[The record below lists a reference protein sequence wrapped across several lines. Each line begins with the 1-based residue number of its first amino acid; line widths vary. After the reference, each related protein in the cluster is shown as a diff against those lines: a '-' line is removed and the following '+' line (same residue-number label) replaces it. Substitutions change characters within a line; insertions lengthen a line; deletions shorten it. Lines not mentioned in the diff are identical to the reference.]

1 MAAKVLNI
9 EISDFT
15 ISVCCATP
23 KGKGARI
30 FQSFMFPTPED
41 CVSDGVVT
49 DIDLLART
57 LKNQLG
63 QNGLGKVKSVI
74 FAISSTRIAVREVK
88 LPPMKKKLLASA
100 IATNAAQYF
109 PIELGDYRVSHYV
122 LETPGSLRP
131 FYRVLAL
138 ATPLAILTAYA
149 KLAERAGLS
158 LRSIDITG
166 NSQYQLFK
174 SLNSEGVTLY
184 ADIGSS
190 SSSISFIRDGVLLL
204 QRSFSN
210 GPDELIANHMMR
222 TGRSRRDYIQLMRE
236 LDSTAPDFSLERL
249 PPLEEI
255 QADLSRLSGNI
266 TRAIDYFSS
275 TQLGIGVSRIVLTGL
290 NRHIVGLRDLISE
303 ATGLE
308 TLYLDDLQ
316 DFSRL
321 VGGSAEAAGFTACLG
336 SCLHSLDL
344 SPQLSRGERRKQ
356 VWENVSLLPGIL
368 ACLFI
373 VAAAGAFTAK
383 VYLDYREAEDRL
395 NALQQEVDVLRP
407 VMDVYS
413 RYLSYQ
419 DSESA
424 LALLNLQLQNP
435 NQRLVALLNEL
446 EQKAPAELH
455 LISASFSTEG
465 LALSVT
471 VSSYPEAASLV
482 SALRGFEGIQRVE
495 ISELSKT
502 EVEGRARITFAI
514 SAFYGP
520 NPYLNGTNPYAGML
534 YAETE
539 EAEPQPDASE
549 AQW

>member
-9 EISDFT
+9 EISDLT
-15 ISVCCATP
+15 ISVCCAAP
-23 KGKGARI
+23 RGKGVRI
-30 FQSFMFPTPED
+30 FQTFVFPTPEG
-41 CVSDGVVT
+41 CVADGVVT

-100 IATNAAQYF
+100 ITTNAAQYF
-109 PIELGDYRVSHYV
+109 PIELGGYRVSHHI
-122 LETPGSLRP
+122 LEAPGSLRP

-138 ATPLAILTAYA
+138 ATPLAILTAYT
-149 KLAERAGLS
+149 KLADRAGLS
-158 LRSIDITG
+158 LRSIDLTG
-166 NSQYQLFK
+166 NSQYRLFK

-190 SSSISFIRDGVLLL
+190 GSSISFIRDGVLLL

-210 GPDELIANHMMR
+210 GPDELIANYMMR
-222 TGRSRRDYIQLMRE
+222 TGRSHKDYIQLMRE
-236 LDSTAPDFSLERL
+236 LDSSAPDFSPDSL

-266 TRAIDYFSS
+266 TRAIDYFGS
-275 TQLGIGVSRIVLTGL
+275 TQLGVGVSRIVLTGL
-290 NRHIVGLRDLISE
+290 NRHIVGLRDLIFE

-321 VGGSAEAAGFTACLG
+321 VGNSAEAAGFTGCLG
-336 SCLHSLDL
+336 SCLGSLDL

-356 VWENVSLLPGIL
+356 IWENVSLLPGVL

-373 VAAAGAFTAK
+373 VAAAGGFTTKA
-383 VYLDYREAEDRL
+383 YLDYRGTEGRL
-395 NALQQEVDVLRP
+395 NALRQEIDTLHP

-419 DSESA
+419 SSEA
-424 LALLNLQLQNP
+424 ELALLNLQLQNP
-435 NQRLVALLNEL
+435 NYRLVELLNEL

-455 LISASFSTEG
+455 LVSASFSTEG
-465 LALSVT
+465 LVLSVT

-502 EVEGRARITFAI
+502 EAEGRARITFAI

-520 NPYLNGTNPYAGML
+520 NPYLNGTNPYAGEL
-534 YAETE
+534 YADIE